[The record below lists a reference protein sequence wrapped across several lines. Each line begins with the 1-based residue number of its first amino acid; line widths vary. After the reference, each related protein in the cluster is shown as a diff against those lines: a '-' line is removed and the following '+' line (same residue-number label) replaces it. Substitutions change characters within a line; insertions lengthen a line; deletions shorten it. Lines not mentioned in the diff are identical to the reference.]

1 MLVEF
6 DVKGLRLGSLKI
18 LERCALSNFFRCHEF
33 LGVLAGVFHN
43 WELAS
48 KK

>member
-18 LERCALSNFFRCHEF
+18 LERCALSDVLDKF
-33 LGVLAGVFHN
+33 LGMLAGVFHTR
-43 WELAS
+43 ELTS